1 MDGRTPGRWPPPLNN
16 NERVV
21 QPAGQCTRA
30 VVYVVMVVA
39 KTMDGFGVLRRRPL

>member
-1 MDGRTPGRWPPPLNN
+1 
-16 NERVV
+16 VV